1 VTFVRWQDALDGYI
15 AEMQSWVDAVRAGD
29 SIDELIPVNAASTPE
44 NAAMLASR
52 LEFIRTRLVDLHS
65 SLSRTMVNA

>member
-29 SIDELIPVNAASTPE
+29 SIDELIPVNAASTP
-44 NAAMLASR
+44 
-52 LEFIRTRLVDLHS
+52 
-65 SLSRTMVNA
+65 